1 MPVERFDRRLSYF
14 FLCALPFLLLV
25 VAGVRALRIPGVYQ
39 GIGAVLFGAIV
50 TAAWIL
56 GARVIASGAA
66 EGRKRA
72 VAGILLVAPWA
83 IISLLWVGI
92 GPPFQATLTEN
103 YMRFLVLLGDSV
115 IVSGAFVVLKDALSD
130 IGERFYSTLGLAA
143 SIPAGAAYLV
153 CISMSFASTAAG
165 LHNKGTPSAGL
176 SIDLYSVLEFAA
188 CVLTYLATAAFAAA
202 LSQARWLGRGA
213 ARAYVI
219 ASIVFIILLVMR
231 GVSFPE
237 LSDASAPWYVRP
249 GFVAG
254 IPAVPWIMPF
264 LLGVVVLR
272 RAGDERFEKAT

>member
-92 GPPFQATLTEN
+92 G
-103 YMRFLVLLGDSV
+103 R
-115 IVSGAFVVLKDALSD
+115 
-130 IGERFYSTLGLAA
+130 
-143 SIPAGAAYLV
+143 
-153 CISMSFASTAAG
+153 
-165 LHNKGTPSAGL
+165 PS
-176 SIDLYSVLEFAA
+176 
-188 CVLTYLATAAFAAA
+188 
-202 LSQARWLGRGA
+202 
-213 ARAYVI
+213 
-219 ASIVFIILLVMR
+219 
-231 GVSFPE
+231 
-237 LSDASAPWYVRP
+237 
-249 GFVAG
+249 
-254 IPAVPWIMPF
+254 
-264 LLGVVVLR
+264 R
-272 RAGDERFEKAT
+272 RR